1 MRTKRDLRTDL
12 LPRAPIAR
20 DAPGTQRA
28 RGSHRAEHYYV
39 GRRPRDT
46 EVYVVSRAAIEPLEH
61 HSYRSGSAFDWGA
74 PTPGALELAYA
85 MLAHSTESRPPDP
98 ICATF
103 WTEVVACL
111 DRPGFVLA
119 HGEIALWLLTAF
131 CDAEESPPKRRRSL
145 RDGVRRVRSWGRGR

>member
-1 MRTKRDLRTDL
+1 M
-12 LPRAPIAR
+12 
-20 DAPGTQRA
+20 
-28 RGSHRAEHYYV
+28 
-39 GRRPRDT
+39 
-46 EVYVVSRAAIEPLEH
+46 VSRAAIEPLEH